1 MLQEI
6 FYLRLNSSAC
16 SAEAWV
22 NGVSVSRVDPVTC
35 LLDGRPVHEFLLPGK
50 NHLALLVS
58 PGPHPSHPMS
68 SETPF
73 PAPPRAYASLHLLRG
88 PRGVLPDDPQVKVLA
103 AIEWRPETGA
113 IVRPPV
119 YLEAEADLP
128 VWLPRWSW
136 LDATPVGLSNE
147 LNNIV
152 FRFIG
157 EMVIGMRKGDPSLY
171 IQSAATR
178 FQEVGQAYG
187 LTADE
192 ARNNFLAQWAKIN
205 QIPGFA
211 IQLPNREAMALR
223 VCADGRLIECLD
235 LQFEPMLRAEKLEA
249 DGRVPIRYTTR
260 LAFFGRDIR
269 IVR

>member
-6 FYLRLNSSAC
+6 FYLRLNGFAC
-16 SAEAWV
+16 TAEAWV
-22 NGVSVSRVDPVTC
+22 NGVPVSRIDPVSC
-35 LLDGRPVHEFLLPGK
+35 LLDGRPVHEYLLPGR

-73 PAPPRAYASLHLLRG
+73 PAPPRAFATLHLLRG

-113 IVRPPV
+113 IINPPV
-119 YLEAEADLP
+119 CLEAEADLP

-136 LDATPVGLSNE
+136 LEATPVGLSNE
-147 LNNIV
+147 LNNII

-157 EMVIGMRKGDPSLY
+157 QIVIGMRKGDPSLY
-171 IQSAATR
+171 LQSAATR
-178 FQEVGQAYG
+178 FQEVAQAYG
-187 LTADE
+187 LTPE
-192 ARNNFLAQWAKIN
+192 ETRNNFMTQWSKVSAL
-205 QIPGFA
+205 PGFA
-211 IQLPNREAMALR
+211 MHLPNRETMALR
-223 VCADGRLIECLD
+223 ICADGRMVECVD
-235 LQFEPMLRAEKLEA
+235 LQFEPMLRAEKLDT
-249 DGRVPIRYTTR
+249 DGTVPVRYTTR
-260 LAFFGRDIR
+260 VAFFGRDLR